1 MPTVEEIQNMSEQDV
16 NRLIGK
22 TIMKHVAFKVGIA
35 VAIHVAVRQIV
46 KNLED

>member
-1 MPTVEEIQNMSEQDV
+1 MPTVEEIQTMSDKDV

-35 VAIHVAVRQIV
+35 LAVHVAVRQIT
-46 KNLED
+46 KKLED